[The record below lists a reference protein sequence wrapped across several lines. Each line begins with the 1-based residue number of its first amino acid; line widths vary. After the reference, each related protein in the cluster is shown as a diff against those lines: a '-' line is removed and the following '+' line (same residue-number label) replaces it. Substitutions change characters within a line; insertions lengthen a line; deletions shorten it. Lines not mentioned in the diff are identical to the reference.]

1 MSSLKRIQAWKCL
14 SCITHYSNVGSVL
27 YYLVRLEPFTK
38 HSRDL
43 QGGNLDHAERLFH
56 SIPEAWKNVL
66 HNPSDVKELIPEFL
80 SSEIFEN
87 INKIDLGVR
96 QDGTKLDDVKLPP
109 WAKSAEEFVRIQR
122 EALESEYVSL
132 NLNHWIDLIFGY
144 KQTGEEAFE
153 ANNVFHHLTY
163 EGAVDVDAIQDP
175 IQRKAVEAQIAN
187 FGQMPS
193 QIFTR
198 PHPSR
203 EPLNSPQDAMDGV
216 YISFRKF
223 ITGTVSV
230 ILLTPDS
237 QEVVVVS
244 DSGFAKKIKF
254 SSKKQS
260 VFKGKKFPVY
270 FDMRPDPRITTA
282 I

>member
-1 MSSLKRIQAWKCL
+1 M
-14 SCITHYSNVGSVL
+14 

-66 HNPSDVKELIPEFL
+66 HNPSDVKELIPELFYL
-80 SSEIFEN
+80 PEIFEN

-230 ILLTPDS
+230 ILLTLIHKRLLWLVI
-237 QEVVVVS
+237 Q
-244 DSGFAKKIKF
+244 GLQKK
-254 SSKKQS
+254 
-260 VFKGKKFPVY
+260 
-270 FDMRPDPRITTA
+270 
-282 I
+282 